1 MNRHLNLLLSGQLV
15 SQVGDK
21 FHMLA
26 VALLVLKTTGSPAKM
41 GLVLFC
47 SVFPSMILG
56 LVSGSVVDRYNRKAI
71 IIGADVARGLIVSGL
86 GFCYFLNVL
95 NFATLLIA
103 QVILSVCTAFF
114 DPAIPAIIPQIVK
127 PDQLTRANSQA
138 QFVSGIAT
146 VVGPTLGGLM
156 VAWGGYLPVFLINA
170 GSYLVSAGFEG
181 FIKIPP
187 INRPANAGTNILEDI
202 RQGCR
207 YIYFKN
213 HLLTILIIV
222 GLIHFFVGCI
232 EVVIPILATSLDGEG
247 ARNIGYLQTFF
258 GLGMIVT
265 ALLLSVINIAGSEAR
280 VLFGGVFVIG
290 LLMLLISLVCFSGMR
305 GIVAFLVLFALMGG
319 AVIMAGTSFRSILQ
333 KEVEAGMMGRVFGLV
348 AAVGNI
354 SIPMAT
360 LIYGTLMSYVDHG
373 ILMAIS
379 GLALLPA
386 SLAAYHIYTRANLVQ
401 ASNQPIA

>member
-1 MNRHLNLLLSGQLV
+1 MNRNLNLLLSGQLI

-86 GFCYFLNVL
+86 GLCYFLNVL

-146 VVGPTLGGLM
+146 VVGPALGGVM
-156 VAWGGYLPVFLINA
+156 VAWGI
-170 GSYLVSAGFEG
+170 
-181 FIKIPP
+181 
-187 INRPANAGTNILEDI
+187 TLEHL
-202 RQGCR
+202 
-207 YIYFKN
+207 YI
-213 HLLTILIIV
+213 V
-222 GLIHFFVGCI
+222 
-232 EVVIPILATSLDGEG
+232 EV
-247 ARNIGYLQTFF
+247 
-258 GLGMIVT
+258 
-265 ALLLSVINIAGSEAR
+265 
-280 VLFGGVFVIG
+280 
-290 LLMLLISLVCFSGMR
+290 
-305 GIVAFLVLFALMGG
+305 
-319 AVIMAGTSFRSILQ
+319 
-333 KEVEAGMMGRVFGLV
+333 
-348 AAVGNI
+348 
-354 SIPMAT
+354 
-360 LIYGTLMSYVDHG
+360 
-373 ILMAIS
+373 
-379 GLALLPA
+379 
-386 SLAAYHIYTRANLVQ
+386 
-401 ASNQPIA
+401 